1 VVSKT
6 LPATS
11 PPTQTF
17 RHPGRVFGK
26 MVINTRFLKLLI
38 SEMMMFS
45 MLISDDDGE
54 SDCQFVIRIGGLV

>member
-1 VVSKT
+1 

-17 RHPGRVFGK
+17 KHPGSVFGK
-26 MVINTRFLKLLI
+26 MVINTLFLKLLI

-45 MLISDDDGE
+45 VATK
-54 SDCQFVIRIGGLV
+54 Q